1 MAKKDLSSSTL
12 SSWSILKKIANYA
25 KPYKLWVFLGMITAV
40 ISAMCSISQVY
51 VIKEIVTGAV
61 EGEINKLFM
70 LIFIIVIITIIWAFS
85 KYIMIYASGYY
96 ATYMIVD
103 LKKSFTNHVQ
113 AISVSDLE
121 KKHTGDIISRFTN
134 DLQTVERFLVRD
146 FINMIYMPILFSGS
160 LIFLIIIN
168 VKLVAACFLVTPGA
182 VYLSNKIS
190 KPIKKRSKE
199 YHAQL
204 GRTNNIVHD
213 VTGGIS
219 IIKAFNLQEQLFRKY
234 KNSLSIVLK
243 NAIDIEKIRAYMR
256 PVIVTIYEI
265 PSMICVIYG
274 GIMALRG
281 EITPGGLIAFTFLLK
296 AIINPISTLP
306 QLIINFKNLI
316 GAGERIS
323 EIMEIPL
330 ERVGGNNIDRTDN
343 NAIEFKNVTFKY
355 DNSKSV
361 LDNLSFT
368 LEKGKTIAIIGPSGG
383 GKSTIVSLLCGFYE
397 LNSGEISYWGKDMH
411 KLKLKEIRKKIAL
424 VSQETYLFPDS
435 IEANIK
441 YGNESATREEVIE
454 AAKAANA
461 HDFILEMSQG
471 YDTLVGERGIKLSG
485 GQKQRIA
492 IARAMLKN
500 ADILLLDEPTSA
512 LDNFSESQVQ
522 EALENVTKE
531 HTVLIIA
538 HRLSTIKNADIVLV
552 LDEGRIVEKGTHEEL
567 MGKCGLYKQLY
578 LKQFSFNSDDNSLG
592 KDKEA
597 EIS

>member
-1 MAKKDLSSSTL
+1 MSKKDSSNL
-12 SSWSILKKIANYA
+12 SSWSILKKIARYA
-25 KPYKLWVFLGMITAV
+25 KPYKLWGFLSCITAF
-40 ISAMCSISQVY
+40 ISAMCNISQVY
-51 VIKEIVTGAV
+51 VINEMVNGSI
-61 EGEINKLFM
+61 EGEINKLFI
-70 LIFIIVIITIIWAFS
+70 LIFIILIITIIWVAS
-85 KYIMIYASGYY
+85 KYTMKYASGYY
-96 ATYMIVD
+96 STYMIVD

-113 AISVSDLE
+113 AISVCDIE

-134 DLQTVERFLVRD
+134 DLQTVERFLSKD
-146 FINMIYMPILFSGS
+146 FINIMYMPFIFIGS
-160 LIFLIIIN
+160 LTFMLAIN
-168 VKLVAACFLVTPGA
+168 VKLVIVCFCVTPAA
-182 VYLSNKIS
+182 VYLSNKMS

-204 GRTNNIVHD
+204 GSTNNIVHD
-213 VTGGIS
+213 ITGGIS
-219 IIKAFNLQEQLFRKY
+219 IIKAFNLQDQLFRKY

-243 NAIDIEKIRAYMR
+243 NAIDIEKIRACMR
-256 PVIVTIYEI
+256 PVMVMTYEL
-265 PSMICVIYG
+265 PYMICLIYG
-274 GIMALRG
+274 GIISMRG
-281 EITPGGLIAFTFLLK
+281 EISPGSLISYTFLLK
-296 AIINPISTLP
+296 YIINPISTLP
-306 QLIINFKNLI
+306 QLIANLKNLI

-330 ERVGGNNIDRTDN
+330 ERVDGTNVDKTGN

-355 DNSKSV
+355 ENSKAV

-397 LNSGEISYWGKDMH
+397 LNNGQICYFGKDMH
-411 KLKLKEIRKKIAL
+411 TLNLKEIRKKVSL
-424 VSQETYLFPDS
+424 VSQDTYLFPDS

-461 HDFILEMSQG
+461 HDFILEMSNG
-471 YDTLVGERGIKLSG
+471 YDTLVGERGVKLSG

-500 ADILLLDEPTSA
+500 ADVLLLDEPTSA
-512 LDNFSESQVQ
+512 LDNFSEAQVQ
-522 EALENVTKE
+522 EALENITKE

-538 HRLSTIKNADIVLV
+538 HRLSTIKNADMVLV
-552 LDEGRIVEKGTHEEL
+552 LDEGHVVEKGTHEEL
-567 MGKCGLYKQLY
+567 IEKGGLYKQLY
-578 LKQFSFNSDDNSLG
+578 LKQFSFNSENNDSLV
-592 KDKEA
+592 KDKEE